1 MEYTSFD
8 QSYREVTSHL
18 SSQRVSDVQGEIVS
32 ESCSCRDQ
40 TEDHNRQLKGD
51 DPLTEKIREYG
62 AKENIS
68 VIVASCLISPRKH
81 L

>member
-32 ESCSCRDQ
+32 ESCSCKDQ
-40 TEDHNRQLKGD
+40 TEDRNR
-51 DPLTEKIREYG
+51 
-62 AKENIS
+62 
-68 VIVASCLISPRKH
+68 
-81 L
+81 